1 MLTQTIH
8 KQNDDLLSNFIFSN
22 TTDAGNKGD
31 LFTKVIFESRDIKLF
46 KIIIKGKKRRKN
58 PTVFKK
64 EQIYHLCEGKK
75 ALPLTCFYFLL
86 FFLFCLTQ
94 NSSPSFARTYLS
106 QGQGESLSHH
116 HNKLPRVCLLCQ
128 CTSHQ
133 ECSPL
138 FPVCIYSY
146 GCLQSRKNTELSE
159 TVVKIFISY
168 SPAELFVL
176 LFSKAVLRP

>member
-1 MLTQTIH
+1 M
-8 KQNDDLLSNFIFSN
+8 KK
-22 TTDAGNKGD
+22 TT
-31 LFTKVIFESRDIKLF
+31 
-46 KIIIKGKKRRKN
+46 
-58 PTVFKK
+58 
-64 EQIYHLCEGKK
+64 
-75 ALPLTCFYFLL
+75 PLTLCFNFFFCLIL
-86 FFLFCLTQ
+86 FVCVLFCLTQ
-94 NSSPSFARTYLS
+94 NSSPSFVRTYLS

-116 HNKLPRVCLLCQ
+116 HNKPPRACLLCQ

-146 GCLQSRKNTELSE
+146 GCLQGKRNTELIE
-159 TVVKIFISY
+159 TIVKIFISH